1 MTWTIPLLIT
11 LIAFALAWRRQR
23 YVAAFD
29 AGSGLWNVGQFV
41 LASLITAIAWL
52 AWAVLT

>member
-11 LIAFALAWRRQR
+11 LIAFALALRRQR

-52 AWAVLT
+52 AWAVLS